1 MSAIRSMS
9 LLPNQ
14 LRRPS
19 DHSASSTAQEVL
31 QKIDLNKP
39 LYQGRVFKQK
49 KEQKLNGF
57 NGFNKRYFVL
67 YPGVLLYY
75 EHERDYHEDLKLG
88 MVRCMLQF
96 SLTLITYLNLIA
108 SSVYIY
114 TAKTKWLK

>member
-1 MSAIRSMS
+1 MKWKIVTKRLYCRLHKKLWLAIMSAIRSMS

-19 DHSASSTAQEVL
+19 DHSVSSTAQEIL

-49 KEQKLNGF
+49 KELQF

-67 YPGVLLYY
+67 YPGVILYY

-88 MVRCMLQF
+88 MVRCML
-96 SLTLITYLNLIA
+96 
-108 SSVYIY
+108 
-114 TAKTKWLK
+114 

>member
-19 DHSASSTAQEVL
+19 DHSVSATAQEIL

-49 KEQKLNGF
+49 KEQQF
-57 NGFNKRYFVL
+57 SGFNKRYFVL

-75 EHERDYHEDLKLG
+75 EHERDYHEDMKLG
-88 MVRCMLQF
+88 MVRCML
-96 SLTLITYLNLIA
+96 
-108 SSVYIY
+108 
-114 TAKTKWLK
+114 